1 MTELPPNSASLTNPM
16 PLLKISSM
24 IWKWKKERNRNIG
37 FFRLT
42 KFGTA
47 TDSRCLFCLFD
58 LIWFFTSQS
67 TIFQLRRDGSSWAES
82 VLCYRINV
90 SCSMTRRSDAGEA
103 LNRGPLVS
111 SSQCLNTKCGQGKRF
126 GTGPGRRP
134 DWAGYGSRLFGQT
147 HSCHPL
153 VRRRG

>member
-1 MTELPPNSASLTNPM
+1 MLLSKKRTTKALIRLRGGAGWSAPVLFANP
-16 PLLKISSM
+16 
-24 IWKWKKERNRNIG
+24 RRQV
-37 FFRLT
+37 F
-42 KFGTA
+42 
-47 TDSRCLFCLFD
+47 SR
-58 LIWFFTSQS
+58 
-67 TIFQLRRDGSSWAES
+67 RGP
-82 VLCYRINV
+82 NV

-103 LNRGPLVS
+103 RNRGPLVS

-153 VRRRG
+153 GGNYFGYHQNTSLNTDQTVNTQTL